1 MSLKQM
7 CIQYNYVRA
16 CMFMIEVNIVIVTI
30 HVLVYCAIRAVSLNK
45 WLVTT
50 VRIRLV
56 ADTMWKG
63 VVFCM

>member
-7 CIQYNYVRA
+7 CIQYNYVPA
-16 CMFMIEVNIVIVTI
+16 CMFIIVTI

-56 ADTMWKG
+56 ADTMWKC